1 MKERF
6 AKYPF
11 RGNAHGLTMFE
22 VTHVYQLTPP
32 PPELYTVNEYI
43 IAAQT
48 WHDLRFFA
56 YFLHHIEPR
65 LNGRVTNFLLRE
77 GLDRYAPERF
87 LDYKQSCVLAMLE
100 CLESYDPYKGAE
112 FLTYAHHA
120 LIQCRMMEESGSFSS
135 LDEYKRVR
143 GIAWLYN
150 ESGKPKGEVVSEYT
164 KKEGCSEETAE
175 QYLTVAQFNRSQV
188 SLYVTA
194 QDEDGEETGED
205 VTRDDSWDYTAIL
218 WNGIQAEA
226 VRATFEKLTY
236 REQRLLEERNAIC
249 MTCGRVSPISER
261 KSFEELAVMFEGS
274 TASGAERAYRRAVE
288 KLTVL
293 LAEADA
299 LHAVRLK
306 RKSVK
311 RIKKKITA
319 AVYEYQAD
327 CDGEWGEIQFD
338 FVNGTAEIVR
348 LAEWDTM
355 NSHVFAV
362 RTIRHILALA
372 GSGYHCGGEG
382 QEKITLY
389 LIYIHGF
396 GKLKK

>member
-43 IAAQT
+43 VAAQT

-65 LNGRVTNFLLRE
+65 LNGRVRNFLLRE
-77 GLDRYAPERF
+77 GLDKYDPERF
-87 LDYKQSCVLAMLE
+87 LDYKQSCVIAMLE

-120 LIQCRMMEESGSFSS
+120 MGNALIQCRMMEESGSFAS

-150 ESGKPKGEVVSEYT
+150 ETGKSKGEVVSEYA

-175 QYLTVAQFNRSQV
+175 QYLTVARLNRSQV
-188 SLYVTA
+188 SLYVIA

-205 VTRDDSWDYTAIL
+205 VTRDDSWDYAAIL
-218 WNGIQAEA
+218 WNGTQAAA
-226 VRATFEKLTY
+226 VQAAFEKLTY
-236 REQRLLEERNAIC
+236 REQQLLEERNAIC
-249 MTCGRVSPISER
+249 MTCGRVSPLSER

-274 TASGAERAYRRAVE
+274 TASGAERAYRRIVE
-288 KLTVL
+288 KLTL
-293 LAEADA
+293 LLVEDGA

-311 RIKKKITA
+311 RKKKKMAA

-327 CDGEWGEIQFD
+327 CDGKWGEIQFD

-355 NSHVFAV
+355 VSKMFAKEV
-362 RTIRHILALA
+362 IRHFMDPT
-372 GSGYHCGGEG
+372 
-382 QEKITLY
+382 QEKLVKGEF
-389 LIYIHGF
+389 LSRRN
-396 GKLKK
+396 LMLECLW

>member
-11 RGNAHGLTMFE
+11 QGNAHGLTMFE

-43 IAAQT
+43 VAAQT

-65 LNGRVTNFLLRE
+65 LNGRVRNFLLRE
-77 GLDRYAPERF
+77 GLDRYNPERF
-87 LDYKQSCVLAMLE
+87 LDYKQSCVIAMLE

-112 FLTYAHHA
+112 FLTYAYHAIGNA
-120 LIQCRMMEESGSFSS
+120 LIQCRMMEESGSFTS

-150 ESGKPKGEVVSEYT
+150 ETGKSKGEVVQEYAAR
-164 KKEGCSEETAE
+164 EGCSEETAE

-205 VTRDDSWDYTAIL
+205 VTREDSWDYAAIL
-218 WNGIQAEA
+218 WNGIQADA
-226 VRATFEKLTY
+226 VRTAFEKLTY
-236 REQRLLEERNAIC
+236 REQRLLEERNAVC
-249 MTCGRVSPISER
+249 MTCGRVSPLSQR
-261 KSFEELAVMFEGS
+261 KSFEDLAVMFEGS

-288 KLTVL
+288 KLTIL
-293 LAEADA
+293 LAEAGA
-299 LHAVRLK
+299 LHAVRLR

-311 RIKKKITA
+311 RAKKKIAA

-338 FVNGTAEIVR
+338 FENGTVEIVR

-355 NSHVFAV
+355 TSHVFAE
-362 RTIRHILALA
+362 RITRYILAMP
-372 GSGYHCGGEG
+372 EG
-382 QEKITLY
+382 HLPVTTCIS
-389 LIYIHGF
+389 F
-396 GKLKK
+396 D

>member
-6 AKYPF
+6 TKYPF

-22 VTHVYQLTPP
+22 VARVYQLTPP

-43 IAAQT
+43 VATQT

-65 LNGRVTNFLLRE
+65 LNGWVRNFLLRE
-77 GLDRYAPERF
+77 GLDRYDPERF

-100 CLESYDPYKGAE
+100 CLESYDPFKGAE

-120 LIQCRMMEESGSFSS
+120 IGNALLQCRMMEEGGSFSS

-150 ESGKPKGEVVSEYT
+150 ETGKSKSEVVSEYAR
-164 KKEGCSEETAE
+164 KEGCSEETAE
-175 QYLTVAQFNRSQV
+175 RYLSAARINRSQV
-188 SLYVTA
+188 PLYVTA
-194 QDEDGEETGED
+194 QDEDAEESGED
-205 VTRDDSWDYTAIL
+205 VTKDDSWDYTAIL

-226 VRATFEKLTY
+226 VRAAFEKLTY
-236 REQRLLEERNAIC
+236 REQRLLEGRNAIC

-274 TASGAERAYRRAVE
+274 TASGAERAYQRAVE

-293 LAEADA
+293 LVEAGA

-311 RIKKKITA
+311 RAKKKIAA

-338 FVNGTAEIVR
+338 FENSTEEIVR
-348 LAEWDTM
+348 LAEWDTVV
-355 NSHVFAV
+355 SKVFAKRV
-362 RTIRHILALA
+362 IRYLMQAPP
-372 GSGYHCGGEG
+372 
-382 QEKITLY
+382 EKIIKTE
-389 LIYIHGF
+389 LISFKEI
-396 GKLKK
+396 

>member
-1 MKERF
+1 VKERY
-6 AKYPF
+6 AEYPF
-11 RGNAHGLTMFE
+11 CGNAHGLTMFE
-22 VTHVYQLTPP
+22 VTHVYQLAPP

-43 IAAQT
+43 VAAQT

-65 LNGRVTNFLLRE
+65 LNGRVRSFLLRE
-77 GLDRYAPERF
+77 GLDQYDPERF
-87 LDYKQSCVLAMLE
+87 LDYKQGCVLAMLE
-100 CLESYDPYKGAE
+100 CLESYKPDKGAE

-120 LIQCRMMEESGSFSS
+120 IGNALIQCRMMEETGSFSS
-135 LDEYKRVR
+135 LDEYKNVR

-150 ESGKPKGEVVSEYT
+150 QSGNR
-164 KKEGCSEETAE
+164 KKAIARYAEQSGCTEETAE
-175 QYLTVAQFNRSQV
+175 KYLTAAQLNRSQV

-194 QDEDGEETGED
+194 QDEDSEETGED

-218 WNGIQAEA
+218 WNGIQAKA
-226 VRATFEKLTY
+226 VQAAFEKLSY
-236 REQRLLEERNAIC
+236 REQHLLEERNAIC
-249 MTCGRVSPISER
+249 MTCGRVSPLSRR
-261 KSFEELAVMFEGS
+261 KTFEDLAIMFEGS
-274 TASGAERAYRRAVE
+274 SASGAERAYRRAVE

-293 LAEADA
+293 LVEAGA

-311 RIKKKITA
+311 RAKKKIAA

-338 FVNGTAEIVR
+338 FTQGTAEIIR

-355 NSHVFAV
+355 VSKMFAERV
-362 RTIRHILALA
+362 IKHIRACGADNLPKNLLLA
-372 GSGYHCGGEG
+372 
-382 QEKITLY
+382 
-389 LIYIHGF
+389 F
-396 GKLKK
+396 

>member
-43 IAAQT
+43 VAAQT

-56 YFLHHIEPR
+56 FFLHHIEPR
-65 LNGRVTNFLLRE
+65 LNRRVTNFLLRE
-77 GLDRYAPERF
+77 ELDRYDPEQF
-87 LDYKQSCVLAMLE
+87 LDYKQNCVLSMLE

-120 LIQCRMMEESGSFSS
+120 IGNALLQCRMMEESGSFSS

-150 ESGKPKGEVVSEYT
+150 EAGKSKGEAVSEYA
-164 KKEGCSEETAE
+164 KKEGCSDETAE
-175 QYLTVAQFNRSQV
+175 QYLTVAWLNRSQV
-188 SLYVTA
+188 SLYATA
-194 QDEDGEETGED
+194 QGEDAEETGED

-218 WNGIQAEA
+218 WNGVQAEA
-226 VRATFEKLTY
+226 VRAAFEKLTY

-249 MTCGRVSPISER
+249 MTCGRVSSISKR

-274 TASGAERAYRRAVE
+274 TASGAERAYRKAVE

-293 LAEADA
+293 LVEAGA

-311 RIKKKITA
+311 RAKKKIA
-319 AVYEYQAD
+319 ATVYEYQAD
-327 CDGEWGEIQFD
+327 CDGEWGEIQVD
-338 FVNGTAEIVR
+338 FVSGTAEIVR

-355 NSHVFAV
+355 VSKVFAKRV
-362 RTIRHILALA
+362 IHYLMQTPP
-372 GSGYHCGGEG
+372 
-382 QEKITLY
+382 EKISKTE
-389 LIYIHGF
+389 LIPFKEI
-396 GKLKK
+396 

>member
-1 MKERF
+1 VKERF
-6 AKYPF
+6 VKYPF
-11 RGNAHGLTMFE
+11 QGNTHGLTMFE

-43 IAAQT
+43 VAAQT

-65 LNGRVTNFLLRE
+65 LNGRVTNFLSRE
-77 GLDRYAPERF
+77 GLDRYNPERF

-112 FLTYAHHA
+112 FFTYAHHAIGNA
-120 LIQCRMMEESGSFSS
+120 LIQCRMMEERGSFSS

-150 ESGKPKGEVVSEYT
+150 ETGKSKGEVVSEYA
-164 KKEGCSEETAE
+164 KKEGCSDETAE
-175 QYLTVAQFNRSQV
+175 QYLTVARLNRSQV

-261 KSFEELAVMFEGS
+261 TSFEELAVMFEGS
-274 TASGAERAYRRAVE
+274 TASGAERAYQRAVE

-293 LAEADA
+293 LVEAGA
-299 LHAVRLK
+299 LHAVRLR

-311 RIKKKITA
+311 RIKKKIAA

-348 LAEWDTM
+348 LAEWDTV
-355 NSHVFAV
+355 NSHIFAKRLIQFVFEKNSDNWV
-362 RTIRHILALA
+362 KNILLA
-372 GSGYHCGGEG
+372 
-382 QEKITLY
+382 
-389 LIYIHGF
+389 F
-396 GKLKK
+396 

>member
-1 MKERF
+1 MKKRF

-11 RGNAHGLTMFE
+11 QGNAHGLTMFE
-22 VTHVYQLTPP
+22 VAHVYQLTPP

-43 IAAQT
+43 VAAQT
-48 WHDLRFFA
+48 WHNLRFFA
-56 YFLHHIEPR
+56 FFLHHIEPR
-65 LNGRVTNFLLRE
+65 LNGRIRNFLLRE
-77 GLDRYAPERF
+77 GLDRYDPERF
-87 LDYKQSCVLAMLE
+87 LDYKQNCVLAMLE

-112 FLTYAHHA
+112 FLTYAHHAIGNA

-150 ESGKPKGEVVSEYT
+150 ETGKSKGEVVSEYA
-164 KKEGCSEETAE
+164 KKEGCSDETAE
-175 QYLTVAQFNRSQV
+175 QYLTVARLNRSQV

-293 LAEADA
+293 LVEADA

-311 RIKKKITA
+311 RIKKKIAA

-327 CDGEWGEIQFD
+327 SDGEWGEIQFD
-338 FVNGTAEIVR
+338 FVSGTAEIVR

-355 NSHVFAV
+355 VSKMFAEQAIKY
-362 RTIRHILALA
+362 IRACDIEHPP
-372 GSGYHCGGEG
+372 
-382 QEKITLY
+382 Q
-389 LIYIHGF
+389 
-396 GKLKK
+396 KLLFAF

>member
-11 RGNAHGLTMFE
+11 QGNTHGLTMFE

-43 IAAQT
+43 VAAQT

-56 YFLHHIEPR
+56 CFLHHIEPR
-65 LNGRVTNFLLRE
+65 LNGRVRNFLLRE
-77 GLDRYAPERF
+77 GLDKYDPERF

-120 LIQCRMMEESGSFSS
+120 IGNALLQCRMMEESGSFAS

-150 ESGKPKGEVVSEYT
+150 GTGKSKGEVVSEYA
-164 KKEGCSEETAE
+164 KKEDCSAETAE
-175 QYLTVAQFNRSQV
+175 QYLTVARLNRSQV

-218 WNGIQAEA
+218 WNGAQAAA
-226 VRATFEKLTY
+226 VQTAFEKLTY
-236 REQRLLEERNAIC
+236 REQRLLEERNAVC

-261 KSFEELAVMFEGS
+261 KPFEELAVMFEGS
-274 TASGAERAYRRAVE
+274 TASGAERAYRKAVE
-288 KLTVL
+288 KLTL
-293 LAEADA
+293 LLVEAGA
-299 LHAVRLK
+299 LHAVQLK

-311 RIKKKITA
+311 RVKKKIAA

-327 CDGEWGEIQFD
+327 CNGEWGEIQFD
-338 FVNGTAEIVR
+338 FENGTTEIVR

-355 NSHVFAV
+355 VSKVYAKRV
-362 RTIRHILALA
+362 MKYIRACDADNLPKKSLLA
-372 GSGYHCGGEG
+372 
-382 QEKITLY
+382 
-389 LIYIHGF
+389 F
-396 GKLKK
+396 

>member
-11 RGNAHGLTMFE
+11 QGNAHGLAMFE

-32 PPELYTVNEYI
+32 PPELYTANEYI
-43 IAAQT
+43 VAAQT

-65 LNGRVTNFLLRE
+65 LNGRVRNFLLRE
-77 GLDRYAPERF
+77 GLDRYDPERF
-87 LDYKQSCVLAMLE
+87 LDYKQSCVIAMLE

-120 LIQCRMMEESGSFSS
+120 IGNALIQCRMMEESGSFAS

-143 GIAWLYN
+143 SIAWLYS
-150 ESGKPKGEVVSEYT
+150 ESGKSMGEVVREYAT
-164 KKEGCSEETAE
+164 REGCSEETAE
-175 QYLTVAQFNRSQV
+175 QYLTVARLNRSQV
-188 SLYVTA
+188 SLYVTT
-194 QDEDGEETGED
+194 QDEDGEEIGED
-205 VTRDDSWDYTAIL
+205 VTRDDSWDYVSIL
-218 WNGIQAEA
+218 WNDIRAETVWSA
-226 VRATFEKLTY
+226 FEKLTY
-236 REQRLLEERNAIC
+236 REQRLLEERNAVC
-249 MTCGRVSPISER
+249 MTCGRASPLSQR

-274 TASGAERAYRRAVE
+274 TASGAEKAYRRAVE

-293 LAEADA
+293 LVEAGA
-299 LHAVRLK
+299 LHAIRLK
-306 RKSVK
+306 RKSIK
-311 RIKKKITA
+311 RIKKKIAA

-338 FVNGTAEIVR
+338 FISGTAEIVR

-355 NSHVFAV
+355 VSKVYAERV
-362 RTIRHILALA
+362 MKYIRSYDADNLPKKSLLA
-372 GSGYHCGGEG
+372 
-382 QEKITLY
+382 
-389 LIYIHGF
+389 F
-396 GKLKK
+396 

>member
-11 RGNAHGLTMFE
+11 QGNAHGPTMFE

-32 PPELYTVNEYI
+32 PPEPYTVNEYI
-43 IAAQT
+43 LAAQT
-48 WHDLRFFA
+48 WNDLRFFA

-65 LNGRVTNFLLRE
+65 LNGRVSNFLLRE
-77 GLDRYAPERF
+77 GLDKYDPERF
-87 LDYKQSCVLAMLE
+87 LDYKQNCVLAMLE

-112 FLTYAHHA
+112 FLTYAHHAIGNA

-150 ESGKPKGEVVSEYT
+150 ETGKSKGEVVSEYAAR
-164 KKEGCSEETAE
+164 EGCSEETAE
-175 QYLTVAQFNRSQV
+175 QYLTVARFNRSQV

-218 WNGIQAEA
+218 WNGSQAA
-226 VRATFEKLTY
+226 TVRAAFEKLSY

-249 MTCGRVSPISER
+249 MTCGRASPISEH
-261 KSFEELAVMFEGS
+261 KTFEELAVMFEGS
-274 TASGAERAYRRAVE
+274 TASGAERAYRKAVE

-293 LAEADA
+293 LVEAGT
-299 LHAVRLK
+299 LHAVRLR
-306 RKSVK
+306 RKSAK
-311 RIKKKITA
+311 RTKKKIAA

-327 CDGEWGEIQFD
+327 CDGEWGEIQVD
-338 FVNGTAEIVR
+338 FVSDTAEIVR

-355 NSHVFAV
+355 VSKVFAKRV
-362 RTIRHILALA
+362 IRYLM
-372 GSGYHCGGEG
+372 
-382 QEKITLY
+382 QTPPEKISKTE
-389 LIYIHGF
+389 LIPFKEI
-396 GKLKK
+396 

>member
-11 RGNAHGLTMFE
+11 QGNAHGLTMFE

-32 PPELYTVNEYI
+32 PPELYTANEYI
-43 IAAQT
+43 VAAQT

-65 LNGRVTNFLLRE
+65 LNGRVRNFLLRE
-77 GLDRYAPERF
+77 GLDRYDPERF
-87 LDYKQSCVLAMLE
+87 LDYKQSCVIAMLE

-120 LIQCRMMEESGSFSS
+120 IGNALIQCRMMEESGSFAS

-150 ESGKPKGEVVSEYT
+150 ETGKSKGEVVSEYA

-175 QYLTVAQFNRSQV
+175 QYLTVAQLNRSQV

-218 WNGIQAEA
+218 WNGAQA
-226 VRATFEKLTY
+226 ATVQTAFEQLTY
-236 REQRLLEERNAIC
+236 REQRLLEERNAVC
-249 MTCGRVSPISER
+249 VTCGRVSPLSKR
-261 KSFEELAVMFEGS
+261 KTFEELAVMFEGS
-274 TASGAERAYRRAVE
+274 TASGAERAYRKAVE
-288 KLTVL
+288 KLTL
-293 LAEADA
+293 LLVEAGT

-311 RIKKKITA
+311 RVKKKIAA

-338 FVNGTAEIVR
+338 FESGTAEIVR

-355 NSHVFAV
+355 NSHMFAE
-362 RTIRHILALA
+362 RTIQHIRSLPESCLSASA
-372 GSGYHCGGEG
+372 VIAFEG
-382 QEKITLY
+382 W
-389 LIYIHGF
+389 
-396 GKLKK
+396 

>member
-43 IAAQT
+43 VAAQT

-56 YFLHHIEPR
+56 FFLHHIEPR
-65 LNGRVTNFLLRE
+65 LNRRVTNFLLRE
-77 GLDRYAPERF
+77 GLDRYDPEQF
-87 LDYKQSCVLAMLE
+87 LDYKQNCVLAMLE

-120 LIQCRMMEESGSFSS
+120 IGNTLLQCRMMEESGSFSS
-135 LDEYKRVR
+135 LDKYKRVR

-150 ESGKPKGEVVSEYT
+150 EAGKSKGEAVSEYA
-164 KKEGCSEETAE
+164 KKEGCSDETAE
-175 QYLTVAQFNRSQV
+175 QYLTVAWLNRSQV
-188 SLYVTA
+188 SLYATA
-194 QDEDGEETGED
+194 QGEDAGETGED

-218 WNGIQAEA
+218 WNGVQAEA
-226 VRATFEKLTY
+226 VRAAFEKLTY

-249 MTCGRVSPISER
+249 MTCGRVTSISKR

-274 TASGAERAYRRAVE
+274 TASGAERAYRKAVE

-293 LAEADA
+293 LVEAGA
-299 LHAVRLK
+299 LHAVRKSAK
-306 RKSVK
+306 RT
-311 RIKKKITA
+311 KKKIAA

-327 CDGEWGEIQFD
+327 CDGKWGEIQFD
-338 FVNGTAEIVR
+338 FVSGTAEIVR

-355 NSHVFAV
+355 VSKVFAERAV
-362 RTIRHILALA
+362 KYIRSCDI
-372 GSGYHCGGEG
+372 E
-382 QEKITLY
+382 Y
-389 LIYIHGF
+389 LPKMLLLTF
-396 GKLKK
+396 

>member
-1 MKERF
+1 MKERL

-11 RGNAHGLTMFE
+11 HGNAHGLTMFE

-43 IAAQT
+43 VAAQT

-56 YFLHHIEPR
+56 YFLHHIEPI
-65 LNGRVTNFLLRE
+65 LNGRVRNFLLRE
-77 GLDRYAPERF
+77 GLDRYDPERF

-120 LIQCRMMEESGSFSS
+120 IGNALIQCRMMEENGSFSS

-150 ESGKPKGEVVSEYT
+150 EAGKSKGEVVSEYA

-175 QYLTVAQFNRSQV
+175 QYLAAARLNRNQV
-188 SLYVTA
+188 PLYVTA
-194 QDEDGEETGED
+194 KDEDSEETGED
-205 VTRDDSWDYTAIL
+205 VTRNDSWDYAAIL
-218 WNGIQAEA
+218 WNGTQAEA
-226 VRATFEKLTY
+226 VQAAFEKLTY

-249 MTCGRVSPISER
+249 MTCGRVSPLSER

-274 TASGAERAYRRAVE
+274 TASGAERAYWRAVE

-293 LAEADA
+293 LVETGA
-299 LHAVRLK
+299 LHAVRLR
-306 RKSVK
+306 RKLVK
-311 RIKKKITA
+311 RAKKKIAA

-327 CDGEWGEIQFD
+327 CDGEWDEIQFD
-338 FVNGTAEIVR
+338 FENGTVEVVQ

-355 NSHVFAV
+355 VSKVFAKRV
-362 RTIRHILALA
+362 ITFVQ
-372 GSGYHCGGEG
+372 
-382 QEKITLY
+382 QERQNEIPKNVMIA
-389 LIYIHGF
+389 F
-396 GKLKK
+396 

>member
-11 RGNAHGLTMFE
+11 QGNAHGLTMFE

-32 PPELYTVNEYI
+32 PPELYTANEYI
-43 IAAQT
+43 VAAQT

-56 YFLHHIEPR
+56 YFLHHIEPI
-65 LNGRVTNFLLRE
+65 LNGWVRNFLLRE
-77 GLDRYAPERF
+77 GLDRYDPERF

-100 CLESYDPYKGAE
+100 CLESYDPFKGAE

-120 LIQCRMMEESGSFSS
+120 IGNALIQCRMMEENGSFSS

-150 ESGKPKGEVVSEYT
+150 KAGKSKGEVVSEYAQ
-164 KKEGCSEETAE
+164 KEGCSEETAE
-175 QYLTVAQFNRSQV
+175 QYLTVARLNRSQV
-188 SLYVTA
+188 SLHVKA

-218 WNGIQAEA
+218 WNGSQAAA
-226 VRATFEKLTY
+226 VQAAFKKLTY
-236 REQRLLEERNAIC
+236 REQRLLEERNAVC
-249 MTCGRVSPISER
+249 MTCGRVSPISKR

-274 TASGAERAYRRAVE
+274 TASGAERAYRKAVE

-293 LAEADA
+293 LVEAGA

-311 RIKKKITA
+311 RIKKKIAA

-338 FVNGTAEIVR
+338 FENGTVEIVK
-348 LAEWDTM
+348 LADWDTVKS
-355 NSHVFAV
+355 NVFAKVAIQYV
-362 RTIRHILALA
+362 RHLLRQASTKQVIV
-372 GSGYHCGGEG
+372 
-382 QEKITLY
+382 LY
-389 LIYIHGF
+389 V
-396 GKLKK
+396 K

>member
-11 RGNAHGLTMFE
+11 QGNAHGLTMFE

-43 IAAQT
+43 VAAQT

-65 LNGRVTNFLLRE
+65 LNGRVRNFLLRE
-77 GLDRYAPERF
+77 GLDRYDPERF
-87 LDYKQSCVLAMLE
+87 LDYKQNCVLAMLE

-112 FLTYAHHA
+112 FLTFAHHAIGNA
-120 LIQCRMMEESGSFSS
+120 LIQCRMMEESGSFAS

-150 ESGKPKGEVVSEYT
+150 ETGKSKGEVVSEYA

-205 VTRDDSWDYTAIL
+205 VTRDDSWDYAAIL
-218 WNGIQAEA
+218 WNGTQAEA
-226 VRATFEKLTY
+226 VQAAFEKLTY

-249 MTCGRVSPISER
+249 MTCGRVSPLSER

-293 LAEADA
+293 LVETGA
-299 LHAVRLK
+299 LHAVRLR
-306 RKSVK
+306 RKLVK
-311 RIKKKITA
+311 RAKKKIAA

-338 FVNGTAEIVR
+338 FENGTVEIVQ

-355 NSHVFAV
+355 VSKVFAKRV
-362 RTIRHILALA
+362 ITFVQ
-372 GSGYHCGGEG
+372 
-382 QEKITLY
+382 QERQNEIPKNVMIA
-389 LIYIHGF
+389 F
-396 GKLKK
+396 

>member
-11 RGNAHGLTMFE
+11 QGNAHGLTMFE

-43 IAAQT
+43 VAAQT
-48 WHDLRFFA
+48 WNDLRFFA

-112 FLTYAHHA
+112 FLTYTHHAIGNA

-150 ESGKPKGEVVSEYT
+150 ESDKPKGEVVSEYT

-175 QYLTVAQFNRSQV
+175 QYLTVARLNRSRV
-188 SLYVTA
+188 PLYVTA

-205 VTRDDSWDYTAIL
+205 VTRDNSWDYAATL
-218 WNGIQAEA
+218 WNGTQAEA
-226 VRATFEKLTY
+226 VQAAFEKLTY

-288 KLTVL
+288 KLTAL
-293 LAEADA
+293 LVEAGA

-311 RIKKKITA
+311 RIKKKIAA

-338 FVNGTAEIVR
+338 FVSGTAEIIQ

-355 NSHVFAV
+355 VSKVFAV
-362 RTIRHILALA
+362 RFIRYILTLPENQLPVSTMIAF
-372 GSGYHCGGEG
+372 EG
-382 QEKITLY
+382 R
-389 LIYIHGF
+389 
-396 GKLKK
+396 

>member
-1 MKERF
+1 MEERF
-6 AKYPF
+6 VKYPF

-43 IAAQT
+43 VAAQT
-48 WHDLRFFA
+48 WNDLRFFA
-56 YFLHHIEPR
+56 FFLHHIEPR
-65 LNGRVTNFLLRE
+65 LNRRVTSFLLRE
-77 GLDRYAPERF
+77 GLDRYDPERF
-87 LDYKQSCVLAMLE
+87 LDYKQNCVLAMLE
-100 CLESYDPYKGAE
+100 CLEGYDPYKGAE

-120 LIQCRMMEESGSFSS
+120 IGNALIQCRMMEERGSFSS

-150 ESGKPKGEVVSEYT
+150 ETGKSKGEVVSEYA
-164 KKEGCSEETAE
+164 KKEGCSDETAE
-175 QYLTVAQFNRSQV
+175 QYLTVARLNRSQV

-293 LAEADA
+293 LVEADA

-306 RKSVK
+306 RKLVK
-311 RIKKKITA
+311 RIKKKIAA

-327 CDGEWGEIQFD
+327 SDGEWGEIQFD
-338 FVNGTAEIVR
+338 FVSGTAEIVR

-355 NSHVFAV
+355 VSKMFAEQAIKY
-362 RTIRHILALA
+362 IRACDIEHPP
-372 GSGYHCGGEG
+372 
-382 QEKITLY
+382 Q
-389 LIYIHGF
+389 
-396 GKLKK
+396 KLLFAF

>member
-1 MKERF
+1 MKEGF

-11 RGNAHGLTMFE
+11 RGNAHGLTVFE

-43 IAAQT
+43 VAAQT

-56 YFLHHIEPR
+56 CFLHHIEPR

-120 LIQCRMMEESGSFSS
+120 IGNALVPCRMMEESGSFSS
-135 LDEYKRVR
+135 LGEYKRVR

-188 SLYVTA
+188 SLYVMA
-194 QDEDGEETGED
+194 QDEDREETGED

-218 WNGIQAEA
+218 WNGVQAEA
-226 VRATFEKLTY
+226 VRAVFDKLSY
-236 REQRLLEERNAIC
+236 REKRLLEERNAIC
-249 MTCGRVSPISER
+249 MTCVRISPISER

-274 TASGAERAYRRAVE
+274 TASGAERAYR
-288 KLTVL
+288 
-293 LAEADA
+293 
-299 LHAVRLK
+299 
-306 RKSVK
+306 
-311 RIKKKITA
+311 
-319 AVYEYQAD
+319 
-327 CDGEWGEIQFD
+327 
-338 FVNGTAEIVR
+338 

-355 NSHVFAV
+355 SSYVFAKHA
-362 RTIRHILALA
+362 IREIWTL
-372 GSGYHCGGEG
+372 SEG
-382 QEKITLY
+382 RLPAND
-389 LIYIHGF
+389 LIV
-396 GKLKK
+396 LEL

>member
-6 AKYPF
+6 AKNPF
-11 RGNAHGLTMFE
+11 QGNAHGLTMFE

-43 IAAQT
+43 VAAQT
-48 WHDLRFFA
+48 WNDLRFFA
-56 YFLHHIEPR
+56 FFLHHIEPR
-65 LNGRVTNFLLRE
+65 LNRRVTSFLLRE
-77 GLDRYAPERF
+77 GLDRYDPERF
-87 LDYKQSCVLAMLE
+87 LDYKQNCVLAMLE
-100 CLESYDPYKGAE
+100 CLEGYDPYKGAE

-120 LIQCRMMEESGSFSS
+120 IGNALIQCRMMEERGSFSS

-150 ESGKPKGEVVSEYT
+150 ETGKSKGEVVSEYA
-164 KKEGCSEETAE
+164 KKEGCSDETAE
-175 QYLTVAQFNRSQV
+175 QYLTVAWLNRSQV
-188 SLYVTA
+188 SLYATA
-194 QDEDGEETGED
+194 QGEDAEETGED

-218 WNGIQAEA
+218 WNGVQAEA
-226 VRATFEKLTY
+226 VRAAFEKLTY

-249 MTCGRVSPISER
+249 MTCGRVTSISKR

-274 TASGAERAYRRAVE
+274 TASGAERAYRKAVE

-293 LAEADA
+293 LVEAGA
-299 LHAVRLK
+299 LHAVRLR
-306 RKSVK
+306 RKSMK
-311 RIKKKITA
+311 RIKKKIAA

-338 FVNGTAEIVR
+338 FENSTEEIVR

-362 RTIRHILALA
+362 CTIRHILALPENHLPTSA
-372 GSGYHCGGEG
+372 LIVFEG
-382 QEKITLY
+382 W
-389 LIYIHGF
+389 
-396 GKLKK
+396 

>member
-43 IAAQT
+43 VAAQT
-48 WHDLRFFA
+48 WNDLSFFA

-65 LNGRVTNFLLRE
+65 LNRRVTNFLLRE
-77 GLDRYAPERF
+77 GLDRYDPERF
-87 LDYKQSCVLAMLE
+87 LNYKQSCVLAMLE

-112 FLTYAHHA
+112 FLAYAHHAIGNA

-150 ESGKPKGEVVSEYT
+150 ETGKSMGEVVSEYA

-175 QYLTVAQFNRSQV
+175 QYLTVAQFNRSRV

-218 WNGIQAEA
+218 WNGAQAKA
-226 VRATFEKLTY
+226 VQTAFEKLTY
-236 REQRLLEERNAIC
+236 REQRLLEERNAVC
-249 MTCGRVSPISER
+249 MTCGRVSPIAER

-274 TASGAERAYRRAVE
+274 TASGAERAYRKAIE
-288 KLTVL
+288 KLTL
-293 LAEADA
+293 LLVEAGA
-299 LHAVRLK
+299 LHAVRLQ

-311 RIKKKITA
+311 RAKKKIAA

-338 FVNGTAEIVR
+338 FVSGTAEIVR
-348 LAEWDTM
+348 LAECDTM
-355 NSHVFAV
+355 VSKVFARKV
-362 RTIRHILALA
+362 ISCVWTSSMDKLISTGLF
-372 GSGYHCGGEG
+372 C
-382 QEKITLY
+382 LY
-389 LIYIHGF
+389 L
-396 GKLKK
+396 

>member
-11 RGNAHGLTMFE
+11 QGNAHGLTMFE
-22 VTHVYQLTPP
+22 VTHVYQLKPP

-43 IAAQT
+43 VAAQT

-56 YFLHHIEPR
+56 FFLHHIEPR
-65 LNGRVTNFLLRE
+65 LYRRVTNFLLRE
-77 GLDRYAPERF
+77 GLDRYDPERF
-87 LDYKQSCVLAMLE
+87 LDYKQNCVLAMLE

-112 FLTYAHHA
+112 FLTYAHHAIGNA

-150 ESGKPKGEVVSEYT
+150 ETGKSKGEVVSEYAAR
-164 KKEGCSEETAE
+164 EGCSEETAE
-175 QYLTVAQFNRSQV
+175 QYLTVARLNRSQV

-218 WNGIQAEA
+218 WNGVQAEA
-226 VRATFEKLTY
+226 VRAAFEKLSY

-261 KSFEELAVMFEGS
+261 KTFEELAVMFEGS
-274 TASGAERAYRRAVE
+274 TVSGAERAYRRAVE
-288 KLTVL
+288 KLTIL
-293 LAEADA
+293 LVEAGA
-299 LHAVRLK
+299 IHAVRLK

-311 RIKKKITA
+311 RIKKKIAA

-338 FVNGTAEIVR
+338 FVSGTAEIVR

-362 RTIRHILALA
+362 RTIRHILALPENHLPTSVLIA
-372 GSGYHCGGEG
+372 FEG
-382 QEKITLY
+382 W
-389 LIYIHGF
+389 
-396 GKLKK
+396 

>member
-11 RGNAHGLTMFE
+11 QGNAHGLTMFE

-43 IAAQT
+43 VAAQT

-56 YFLHHIEPR
+56 FFLHHIEPR
-65 LNGRVTNFLLRE
+65 LNRRVTNFLLRE
-77 GLDRYAPERF
+77 GLDRYDPERF
-87 LDYKQSCVLAMLE
+87 LNYKQNCVLAMLE

-112 FLTYAHHA
+112 FLTYAHHAIGNA

-150 ESGKPKGEVVSEYT
+150 ETGKSKGEVVSEYA

-175 QYLTVAQFNRSQV
+175 QYLTVARLNRSQV
-188 SLYVTA
+188 SLYVIA

-205 VTRDDSWDYTAIL
+205 VTRDDSWDYAAIL
-218 WNGIQAEA
+218 WNGTQAAA
-226 VRATFEKLTY
+226 VQAAFEKLTY

-249 MTCGRVSPISER
+249 MTCGRVSPLSER

-274 TASGAERAYRRAVE
+274 TASGAERAYRRIVE
-288 KLTVL
+288 KLTL
-293 LAEADA
+293 LLVEDGA

-311 RIKKKITA
+311 RKKKKIA
-319 AVYEYQAD
+319 ATVYEYQAD

-338 FVNGTAEIVR
+338 FENGTAEIVR

-355 NSHVFAV
+355 VSKVFAERAV
-362 RTIRHILALA
+362 KYIRACDADNLP
-372 GSGYHCGGEG
+372 
-382 QEKITLY
+382 K
-389 LIYIHGF
+389 
-396 GKLKK
+396 KLLFAF

>member
-43 IAAQT
+43 VAAQT

-56 YFLHHIEPR
+56 FFLHHIEPR
-65 LNGRVTNFLLRE
+65 LNRRVTNFLLRE
-77 GLDRYAPERF
+77 ELDRYDPEQF
-87 LDYKQSCVLAMLE
+87 LDYKQNCVLAMLE

-120 LIQCRMMEESGSFSS
+120 IGNTLLQCRMMEESGSFSS
-135 LDEYKRVR
+135 LDKYKRVR

-150 ESGKPKGEVVSEYT
+150 EAGKSKGEAVSEYA
-164 KKEGCSEETAE
+164 KKEGCSDETAE
-175 QYLTVAQFNRSQV
+175 QYLTVAWLNRSQV
-188 SLYVTA
+188 SLYATA
-194 QDEDGEETGED
+194 QGEDAGETGED

-218 WNGIQAEA
+218 WNGVQAEA
-226 VRATFEKLTY
+226 VRAAFEKLTY

-249 MTCGRVSPISER
+249 MTCGRVTSISKR

-274 TASGAERAYRRAVE
+274 TASGAERAYRKAVE

-293 LAEADA
+293 LVEAGA
-299 LHAVRLK
+299 LHAVRLR
-306 RKSVK
+306 RKSMK
-311 RIKKKITA
+311 RIKKKIAA

-327 CDGEWGEIQFD
+327 CDGKWGEIQFD
-338 FVNGTAEIVR
+338 FVSGTAEIVR

-355 NSHVFAV
+355 VSKVFAERAV
-362 RTIRHILALA
+362 KYIRSCDI
-372 GSGYHCGGEG
+372 E
-382 QEKITLY
+382 Y
-389 LIYIHGF
+389 LPKMLLLTF
-396 GKLKK
+396 

>member
-11 RGNAHGLTMFE
+11 RGNAYGLTMFE

-43 IAAQT
+43 VAAQT

-65 LNGRVTNFLLRE
+65 LNGRVRNFLLRE
-77 GLDRYAPERF
+77 GLDKYDPERF
-87 LDYKQSCVLAMLE
+87 LDYKQSCVIAMLE

-120 LIQCRMMEESGSFSS
+120 MGNALIQCRMMEESGSFAS

-143 GIAWLYN
+143 GIAWLYK
-150 ESGKPKGEVVSEYT
+150 ESGKSKGEVVSEYA

-194 QDEDGEETGED
+194 QDEDSEETGED
-205 VTRDDSWDYTAIL
+205 VTRDDSWDYMAIL
-218 WNGIQAEA
+218 WNGAQAIA
-226 VRATFEKLTY
+226 VQTAFEKLTY
-236 REQRLLEERNAIC
+236 REQRLLEERNAVC
-249 MTCGRVSPISER
+249 MTCGRVSSISAR

-274 TASGAERAYRRAVE
+274 TASGAERAYRKAVE

-293 LAEADA
+293 LVEAGA

-311 RIKKKITA
+311 RIKKKIAA

-338 FVNGTAEIVR
+338 FENGTAEIVR

-355 NSHVFAV
+355 VSKVFAERAV
-362 RTIRHILALA
+362 KYIRACDADNLP
-372 GSGYHCGGEG
+372 
-382 QEKITLY
+382 K
-389 LIYIHGF
+389 
-396 GKLKK
+396 KLLFAF

>member
-6 AKYPF
+6 TKYPF
-11 RGNAHGLTMFE
+11 QGNAHGLTMFE

-43 IAAQT
+43 VAAQT

-56 YFLHHIEPR
+56 WFLHHIEPR
-65 LNGRVTNFLLRE
+65 LNGWVRNFLLRE
-77 GLDRYAPERF
+77 GLDRYDPERF
-87 LDYKQSCVLAMLE
+87 LDYKRSGVRAMLE
-100 CLESYDPYKGAE
+100 CLESYDPFKGAE

-120 LIQCRMMEESGSFSS
+120 IGNALLQCRMMEEGGSFSS

-150 ESGKPKGEVVSEYT
+150 ETGKSKSEVVSEYAR
-164 KKEGCSEETAE
+164 KEGCSEETAE
-175 QYLTVAQFNRSQV
+175 RYLSAARINRSQV
-188 SLYVTA
+188 SLYATA

-226 VRATFEKLTY
+226 VRAAFEKLTY
-236 REQRLLEERNAIC
+236 REQRFLEGRNAIC

-261 KSFEELAVMFEGS
+261 KSFEELAGMFEGS
-274 TASGAERAYRRAVE
+274 TASGAERAYQRAVE

-293 LAEADA
+293 LVEAGA

-311 RIKKKITA
+311 RAKKKIAA

-338 FVNGTAEIVR
+338 FENSTEEIVR
-348 LAEWDTM
+348 LAEWDTVV
-355 NSHVFAV
+355 SKVFAKRV
-362 RTIRHILALA
+362 IRYLM
-372 GSGYHCGGEG
+372 
-382 QEKITLY
+382 QTPPEKIIKTE
-389 LIYIHGF
+389 LISFKEI
-396 GKLKK
+396 

>member
-1 MKERF
+1 MKEGF

-43 IAAQT
+43 VAAQT

-112 FLTYAHHA
+112 FLTYTHHAIGNA

-150 ESGKPKGEVVSEYT
+150 ESDKPKGEVVSEYT

-175 QYLTVAQFNRSQV
+175 QYLTVARLNRSRV
-188 SLYVTA
+188 PLYVTA

-205 VTRDDSWDYTAIL
+205 VTRDNSWDYAATL
-218 WNGIQAEA
+218 WNGTQAEA
-226 VRATFEKLTY
+226 VQAAFEKLTY

-288 KLTVL
+288 KLTAL
-293 LAEADA
+293 LVEAGA

-311 RIKKKITA
+311 RIKKKIAA

-338 FVNGTAEIVR
+338 FVSGTAEIIQ

-355 NSHVFAV
+355 VSKVFAV
-362 RTIRHILALA
+362 RFIRYILTLPENQLPVSTMIAF
-372 GSGYHCGGEG
+372 EG
-382 QEKITLY
+382 R
-389 LIYIHGF
+389 
-396 GKLKK
+396 

>member
-11 RGNAHGLTMFE
+11 QGNAHGLAMFE

-32 PPELYTVNEYI
+32 PPELYTANEYI
-43 IAAQT
+43 VAAQT

-65 LNGRVTNFLLRE
+65 LNGRVRNFLLRE
-77 GLDRYAPERF
+77 GLDRYDPERF
-87 LDYKQSCVLAMLE
+87 LDYKQSCVIAMLE

-120 LIQCRMMEESGSFSS
+120 IGNALIQCRMMEESGSFAS

-143 GIAWLYN
+143 SIAWLYS
-150 ESGKPKGEVVSEYT
+150 ESGKSMGEVVREYAT
-164 KKEGCSEETAE
+164 REGCSEETAE
-175 QYLTVAQFNRSQV
+175 QYLTVARLNRSQV
-188 SLYVTA
+188 SLYVTT
-194 QDEDGEETGED
+194 QDEDGEEIGED
-205 VTRDDSWDYTAIL
+205 VTRDDSWDYVSIL
-218 WNGIQAEA
+218 WNDIRAETVWSA
-226 VRATFEKLTY
+226 FEKLTY
-236 REQRLLEERNAIC
+236 REQRLLEERNAVC
-249 MTCGRVSPISER
+249 MTCGRASPLSQR

-274 TASGAERAYRRAVE
+274 TASGAEKAYRRAVE

-293 LAEADA
+293 LVEAGA

-306 RKSVK
+306 RKSIK
-311 RIKKKITA
+311 RIKKKIAA

-338 FVNGTAEIVR
+338 FISGTAEIVR

-355 NSHVFAV
+355 VSKVYAERV
-362 RTIRHILALA
+362 MKYIRSYDADNLPKKSLLA
-372 GSGYHCGGEG
+372 
-382 QEKITLY
+382 
-389 LIYIHGF
+389 F
-396 GKLKK
+396 